1 MSVFSRWRRDIEGS
15 LRLGF
20 DGVDRLI
27 GLTEETHAGI
37 AEALQP
43 FWLRGM
49 VSPTLFSRPVYR
61 TLRALNGG
69 MARGM
74 GSGMALLPAPA
85 AAAGEPGQPEAP
97 GREIW
102 IAALNGVIGDHL
114 EASGNPLAL
123 TMALRYKGRLLAP
136 EDPLLA
142 GRLGG
147 ASDHLLLLVHGLCMA
162 DVFWHRNGHHHG
174 RYLAGAAGVTPLG
187 VAYNT
192 GRHIAANGRDL
203 AALIT
208 RLVAHWPGPLRRISL
223 IGYSMGGLVVRAG
236 LHQARLQGA
245 GWLDLAGHAVYLGS
259 PHHGAPLERGGHQI
273 QALAELNPFLAPL
286 GRLARLR
293 SAGITDLRHGSLAE
307 EDRAASPDRFG
318 REAGILRK
326 PVPLDPAF
334 RHHAIAA
341 TLGQAAGDAADRLL
355 GDGLVPIDSA
365 FGRHP
370 DPAYDL
376 GLGPRDRLL
385 VHRTGHLDL
394 LDSRPVAQQLAK
406 WIAS

>member
-1 MSVFSRWRRDIEGS
+1 MSALSRWRRDIEGS

-20 DGVDRLI
+20 DGIDRLL

-49 VSPTLFSRPVYR
+49 MPATLFSRPIYR
-61 TLRALNGG
+61 AIRALNGG
-69 MARGM
+69 LARGVG
-74 GSGMALLPAPA
+74 GSLALLPAPA
-85 AAAGEPGQPEAP
+85 EAEAGHPEAP

-123 TMALRYKGRLLAP
+123 DMTLRYKGRRLAP

-147 ASDHLLLLVHGLCMA
+147 TGDHLLLLVHGLCMA

-203 AALIT
+203 AALID

-236 LHQARLQGA
+236 LHQARRQGA
-245 GWLDLAGHAVYLGS
+245 RWLDLAGHAVYLGS
-259 PHHGAPLERGGHQI
+259 PHHGAPLERGGHQL

-293 SAGITDLRHGSLAE
+293 SAGITDLRHGSIAE

-318 REAGILRK
+318 REAGIRRK

-334 RHHAIAA
+334 RHHAVAA
-341 TLGQAAGDAADRLL
+341 SLGLAEGDATDRLL
-355 GDGLVPIDSA
+355 GDGLVPVDSA

-376 GLGPRDRLL
+376 AIGPRDRLL
-385 VHRTGHLDL
+385 VTRTGHLDL